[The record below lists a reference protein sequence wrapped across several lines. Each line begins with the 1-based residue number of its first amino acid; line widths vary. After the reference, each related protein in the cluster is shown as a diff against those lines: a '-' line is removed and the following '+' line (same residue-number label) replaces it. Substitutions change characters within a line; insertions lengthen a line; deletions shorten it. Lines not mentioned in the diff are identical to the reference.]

1 MSLLEQAPGFFGK
14 VSSHG
19 DFVAR
24 RLPEPVKNV
33 WDDWLQA
40 GMQASQQL
48 LAESWLP
55 TYLTSPVWR
64 FALAAGVAN
73 DQVWVGVLM
82 PSVDRVGRHFPLV
95 ICAVQNGQSN
105 LLEWMSRGKPWLD
118 AIEVLARS
126 SLQANFSLDEFDH
139 ALCAMPIL
147 VEPMLSDTGLPGHYR
162 WPMGNPKQLSMLM
175 PQLTSQIAGKIL
187 TGHSLWWTEGSAL
200 VTPSVLL
207 CHGWPQAS
215 ACAAM
220 LDGAWQGHGWDN
232 LSV

>member
-1 MSLLEQAPGFFGK
+1 VSVLKQAPGFFGK

-33 WDDWLQA
+33 WDEWLQA
-40 GMQASQQL
+40 GIQASQQL
-48 LAESWLP
+48 LTDSWLP

-64 FALAAGVAN
+64 FALAGGVA
-73 DQVWVGVLM
+73 DEQVWVGVLM

-105 LLEWMSRGKPWLD
+105 LMEWMSRGKAWYD

-126 SLQANFSLDEFDH
+126 SLQADFSLDEFDH
-139 ALCAMPIL
+139 ALCAMSIL
-147 VEPMLSDTGLPGHYR
+147 VDPMVSDTGLPGHYR
-162 WPMGNPKQLSMLM
+162 WPMDNREQSSLAMLHLS
-175 PQLTSQIAGKIL
+175 SQIAGKIL
-187 TGHSLWWTEGSAL
+187 SGHSLWWTEGSAL
-200 VTPSVLL
+200 VAPSVLL
-207 CHGWPQAS
+207 CRGWPQAG

-220 LDGAWQGHGWDN
+220 LDGAWQDHGWN
-232 LSV
+232 SLSV